1 MSDKPKKCA
10 RCESNEPAR
19 VYDPRTPGHPD
30 KTVDLCDKCAAKDPK
45 VVPVD
50 NKVPTI
56 EPAVPTP
63 ANEPD
68 KPNIV
73 EFATQEHGPA
83 VPEPISIATPK
94 SAPPTEPEPESATE
108 NKPLSTEPIDR
119 QVIRDKV
126 AKHEE
131 QLKGL
136 FESRQRIQSQLFQV
150 NKLIDV
156 QKGAVAISRDILG
169 NEG

>member
-1 MSDKPKKCA
+1 MVEEQKKCA
-10 RCESNEPAR
+10 RCESNEPAK

-30 KTVDLCDKCAAKDPK
+30 KTVNLCDKCAAKDPK
-45 VVPVD
+45 VVLVD

-63 ANEPD
+63 ANEPE

-83 VPEPISIATPK
+83 VPEPISIPTPK
-94 SAPPTEPEPESATE
+94 SVPPAEPVE
-108 NKPLSTEPIDR
+108 NKPVSTEPIDR
-119 QVIRDKV
+119 QVIRDKLT
-126 AKHEE
+126 KHEE

-136 FESRQRIQSQLFQV
+136 LESRQRLQSQLIQV
-150 NKLIDV
+150 NQLIDV
-156 QKGAVAISRDILG
+156 QKGAIAISRDILG

>member
-1 MSDKPKKCA
+1 MSDKQKNCE
-10 RCESNEPAR
+10 RCESNEPAK

-30 KTVDLCDKCAAKDPK
+30 KTVSLCDKCAAEDPK

-50 NKVPTI
+50 NKVPAI

-63 ANEPD
+63 AKEPE

-83 VPEPISIATPK
+83 VPEPISIPTPK
-94 SAPPTEPEPESATE
+94 SEPPAEPVE
-108 NKPLSTEPIDR
+108 NKPVSTEPIDR
-119 QVIRDKV
+119 QVIRDKIV
-126 AKHEE
+126 KHEK

-136 FESRQRIQSQLFQV
+136 FESRQRIQSQLMQV

-156 QKGAVAISRDILG
+156 QKGAIGISRDILG